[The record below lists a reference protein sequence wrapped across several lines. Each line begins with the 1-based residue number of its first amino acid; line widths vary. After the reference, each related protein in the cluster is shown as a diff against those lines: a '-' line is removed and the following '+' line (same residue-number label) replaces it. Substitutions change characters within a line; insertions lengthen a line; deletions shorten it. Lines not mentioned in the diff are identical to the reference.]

1 MPRGLPWDPA
11 RNHLAVHTE
20 DHPLEYLTF
29 EGHIPEGSYG
39 AGMMTVWDTGT
50 YVAEKIEDRKL
61 VVVLEGERSRG
72 RYALF
77 QTDGRNWM
85 IHRMDPPEDPARR
98 HPPERFSLVEAEPG
112 PAPSGGGWALETRW
126 QGQRCVLTS
135 GGGRP
140 APTRPAG
147 GWPATNRWRSWPSTC
162 CGSTATRWASGR
174 GGSGGSASTSW
185 RWRARRGPRRRPTRA
200 TRRRWCRPPPRAG
213 WRRWW
218 PSGSTPPMTPPCA
231 RRPGASSECP
241 TPTTAEAVERGRRTP
256 STEVE

>member
-1 MPRGLPWDPA
+1 MAQRTRAGRAGKASKSKSSKSKRGLDEYARKRDFERTPEPAGAAPSAGGGRVFVTQKHAAPRLHWDLRLEHEGVLLSWALPRGLPWDPE

-20 DHPLEYLTF
+20 DHPLEYLRF

-50 YVAEKIEDRKL
+50 YEAEKIEDRKL

-135 GGGRP
+135 SGGGGGVV
-140 APTRPAG
+140 TAG
-147 GWPATNRWRSWPSTC
+147 G
-162 CGSTATRWASGR
+162 
-174 GGSGGSASTSW
+174 GGGGH
-185 RWRARRGPRRRPTRA
+185 PL
-200 TRRRWCRPPPRAG
+200 PP
-213 WRRWW
+213 
-218 PSGSTPPMTPPCA
+218 
-231 RRPGASSECP
+231 
-241 TPTTAEAVERGRRTP
+241 
-256 STEVE
+256 